1 MEGTVMF
8 RKTMVV
14 LFVLALGASA
24 CQEVDIAAE
33 EEAIKAVL
41 KKQTDSF
48 YNKSLEGEF
57 EVWAH
62 EPYVFRGFSIDHVI
76 GWENL
81 KNLYED
87 VFASDT
93 NVPYLSEHSR
103 HFIHIKDDVAWTV
116 YHQVLHFENEQ
127 GFTEKVEGWELRI
140 LEKMDGDWRIV
151 LQMNAPYPPEDQDVV
166 PEENPD
172 IEQ

>member
-1 MEGTVMF
+1 MF
-8 RKTMVV
+8 KRIVV
-14 LFVLALGASA
+14 IFFLIALGSAA

-48 YNKSLEGEF
+48 YNRSMEGEY

-62 EPYVFRGFSIDHVI
+62 EPYVYRGFSIDPVI

-81 KNLYED
+81 SKLYQEAFD
-87 VFASDT
+87 SPSGPP
-93 NVPYLSEHSR
+93 PYLSEHSR

-116 YHQVLHFENEQ
+116 YHQVLHVENEQ
-127 GFTEKVEGWELRI
+127 GFTETIEGWEHRI
-140 LEKMDGDWRIV
+140 LEKRGEDWKIV
-151 LQMNAPYPPEDQDVV
+151 LQMNAPYPPENQ
-166 PEENPD
+166 EEIAVNPAD
-172 IEQ
+172 AEQ

>member
-1 MEGTVMF
+1 MT
-8 RKTMVV
+8 RKVLLI
-14 LFVLALGASA
+14 LFVLALGAAA
-24 CQEVDIAAE
+24 CQEVDVVAE

-48 YNKSLEGEF
+48 YNKSIEGES

-81 KNLYED
+81 KQLYEE
-87 VFASDT
+87 VFTSNT
-93 NVPYLSEHSR
+93 NAPYLSEHSR

-116 YHQVLHFENEQ
+116 YHQVLHFENAQ
-127 GFTEKVEGWELRI
+127 GFDETVEGWEHRI
-140 LEKMDGDWRIV
+140 LEKRDGEWKIV
-151 LQMNAPYPPEDQDVV
+151 LQMNAPYPPDNQDAM
-166 PEENPD
+166 PEEIP
-172 IEQ
+172 ESGR